1 MASEEATAKT
11 EKCMVPEEVKPK
23 TQQHAEP
30 EQGKR
35 WWMVLLCVCGLIASL
50 YVFLLGLELL
60 GDAFKCLGGRGAG
73 SMFTAIENP
82 IAGLM
87 VGILATVLVQ
97 SSSTSTSIV
106 VGLVGANQITVRS
119 GIPII
124 MGANIGTSVTNTIV
138 SMGHVGH
145 RLELQ
150 RAFAGATVH
159 DMFNY
164 LTVVTLLPLE
174 IIVAAIQ
181 GEGGMLFWLTEA
193 ITNGIMGNDKAGE
206 LFPSPI
212 KEITSPVADLFISNN
227 KYVIKALSLG
237 APTASVPNVTNASR
251 CSTRRLT
258 ADPADGGAVAEGLEP
273 LGSGGRALLSRRMA
287 SGGADCSKFYCVSR
301 ELSKNFKKISAS
313 AYEAKLTKCEGYVLD
328 PAEPCG
334 AGEKCYLDAGKYYH
348 EYVEEKH
355 IIKGGFTEGAGDVGG
370 GIITL
375 CFALAFLSL
384 GLFFLTKFLKALFMG
399 RAKRII
405 AKSVELND
413 YLALLIGVAITIV
426 VQSSSV
432 VTSALTPFCGMGL
445 LPLEKMLPLTLGAN
459 IGTTVT
465 ALIAALTK
473 MTHDTVHIAI
483 CHLFFNIIGIL
494 IWFPVPMMRRVALG
508 GARVLGLYASFYRAT
523 PLVYILL
530 AFVVAPAILLGVTAL
545 FNASTAGGVAL
556 ALVLLGAVGA
566 FEFWWVWK
574 GGCYGLI
581 SKEDRERGQEEAER
595 DQREILQG
603 PSGEGAAEPSGQR
616 V

>member
-11 EKCMVPEEVKPK
+11 ECMAPEELKAK
-23 TQQHAEP
+23 TQEHTEP
-30 EQGKR
+30 EQRKS
-35 WWMVLLCVCGLIASL
+35 WWQVLLCVCGLVASL

-73 SMFTAIENP
+73 SMFAAVENP

-106 VGLVGANQITVRS
+106 VGLVGADQITVRT

-174 IIVAAIQ
+174 IFVAAIQ
-181 GEGGMLFWLTEA
+181 GEGGMLFWVTQA
-193 ITNGIMGNDKAGE
+193 ITNGIMGNDKGGE

-212 KEITSPVADLFISNN
+212 KEITSPVAALFISNN

-237 APTASVPNVTNASR
+237 APTASVPNAINAGL

-258 ADPADGGAVAEGLEP
+258 AAPADSEAVAGSLEP
-273 LGSGGRALLSRRMA
+273 LGSDGGRALLTRRMA
-287 SGGADCSKFYCVSR
+287 SAGADCSKYYCVSK

-313 AYEAKLTKCEGYVLD
+313 AYEAKLTKCDGYVLD
-328 PAEPCG
+328 PAQPCG
-334 AGEKCYLDAGKYYH
+334 DGQKCYLDAGKYYH
-348 EYVEEKH
+348 EYVENTH
-355 IIKGGFTEGAGDVGG
+355 IIKGGFTKGAGDLGG

-384 GLFFLTKFLKALFMG
+384 GLFFLTKFLKVLFMG
-399 RAKRII
+399 RAKKII
-405 AKSVELND
+405 AKSVQLND

-473 MTHDTVHIAI
+473 MTHDTVHIAL
-483 CHLFFNIIGIL
+483 CHLFFNIMGIL
-494 IWFPVPMMRRVALG
+494 IWFPIPVMRRIPLG

-523 PLVYILL
+523 PLIYILL
-530 AFVVAPAILLGVTAL
+530 AFVVAPATLLGMTAL
-545 FNASTAGGVAL
+545 FSATTAGGIAL
-556 ALVLLGAVGA
+556 VIVLLGAVGG
-566 FEFWWVWK
+566 FEFWWIWR
-574 GGCYGLI
+574 GGCYRLI
-581 SKEDRERGQEEAER
+581 SKEDREKGLEEAER

-603 PSGEGAAEPSGQR
+603 PSEVATEPSGQR